1 VKEGLTYVRL
11 SLFITFI
18 VFSLSLIFSYS
29 SQHSWNQLTWINAL
43 FFCSLLLLIIGGSLL
58 IIQGNF
64 FHIFIKSFKQFF
76 KSTSKM
82 EIYIQEIEG
91 KSGEVLPYKLNFSTT
106 MPLLQIGTTLFVLS
120 IILSLTAI

>member
-1 VKEGLTYVRL
+1 MRP
-11 SLFITFI
+11 SLFMMLIA
-18 VFSLSLIFSYS
+18 FSLSLLFSYS
-29 SQHSWNQLTWINAL
+29 SQHSWNPLTWVNAL

-58 IIQGNF
+58 IIQGKF
-64 FHIFIKSFKQFF
+64 FHAFIKSFKQFF

-91 KSGEVLPYKLNFSTT
+91 KSGEILPYQLNFSAT

-120 IILSLTAI
+120 IILSLTAV